1 MTTNNKAFKENVIV
15 EVDAL
20 SALEAIEK
28 AFTKQLMTEAGNIAK
43 KRNPN
48 EVIVTREDIDEAWE
62 NIQKS
67 GKLKATNL

>member
-1 MTTNNKAFKENVIV
+1 MTTKNQVSKENVII

-28 AFTKQLMTEAGNIAK
+28 AFTKQIMTEAGNIAK

-48 EVIVTREDIDEAWE
+48 EVIVTREDIDKAWE
-62 NIQKS
+62 NIQKP
-67 GKLKATNL
+67 GKPKATDS